1 MELFLLFQPSPSKK
15 RGGGAVI
22 TEEYKHVG
30 ILPGNLALIFLYHH
44 NTILRTPLQDLQI
57 PFR

>member
-1 MELFLLFQPSPSKK
+1 MELCLLFQPPLPKK
-15 RGGGAVI
+15 GRGAVV
-22 TEEYKHVG
+22 TEEYKRVD

-44 NTILRTPLQDLQI
+44 NTILRTPLPDLQI